1 MLKIIFMFLL
11 TVLLLPWCSA
21 QAGGRILFIPHDDR
35 PISYH
40 QTVEVVEAAGYE
52 LVLPP
57 KELLSNATNMGH
69 PQELWQWLR
78 ENAPQAKSAIIA
90 SDSMLYGGLIPSR
103 KHEVSQAKIAERLEN
118 FKRLRQDN
126 PRLHIYVFDSLMRTP
141 FQGWAGNIEEPAYYE
156 QYGAAIFQYTR
167 LLDKGETGKLSAAEE
182 RDLQAYEKAIPQECQ
197 KDWFG
202 RRAKNL
208 AATKELMDMTAA
220 GTIDYLILG
229 RDDNAPLCQTHRE
242 NREILTYA
250 EQKNLPKSK
259 FQSMPGIDEFNI
271 LLLNRAINDMTCN
284 IPFVCVRYAP
294 GKGGDTVPDF
304 SDEKISKSVEAALK
318 IAGGMQV
325 RTPKRA
331 DQLLLVNTEQKGITI
346 ETQNGLPTEADFVPD
361 LKADKG
367 TEAFAKMVEEAV
379 KAGHPVGV
387 ADIKYAN
394 GADNALLNIL
404 EQKNLLFKL
413 KTYSGWNTATNST
426 GFALGTGML
435 APKMTE
441 QGKKQLLTTRY
452 LDDWAYQA
460 NVSTIVGSE
469 LVQKF
474 GNAMYYLSLQDK
486 LGYAEQRNTELMQ
499 DFAAKNLP
507 QNYLAP
513 GFTIKNPWLRM
524 FECDIVW
531 NKTLQK

>member
-1 MLKIIFMFLL
+1 MLKRKFMLLL
-11 TVLLLPWCSA
+11 TALLLPWCSA

-35 PISYH
+35 PISCH

-78 ENAPQAKSAIIA
+78 ENAPKAKSAVIA

-103 KHEVSQAKIAERLEN
+103 KHEVSQAEMTERLEN
-118 FKRLRQDN
+118 FKRLRQEN

-141 FQGWAGNIEEPAYYE
+141 YQGWAGNIEEPAYYE
-156 QYGAAIFQYTR
+156 QYGADIFQYTR
-167 LLDKGETGKLSAAEE
+167 LLDKGEIGKLSAAEK

-197 KDWFG
+197 TDWFG

-208 AATKELMDMTAA
+208 AATKALMDMTALGA
-220 GTIDYLILG
+220 IDYLILG

-242 NREILTYA
+242 NREILAYA
-250 EQKNLPKSK
+250 EKKNLPKSK

-271 LLLNRAINDMTCN
+271 LLLNRAINDMTRN

-304 SDEKISKSVEAALK
+304 SDEKISESVEAALK
-318 IAGGMQV
+318 IAGGLQV

-331 DQLLLVNTEQKGITI
+331 DLLLLVNTEEKGRTI
-346 ETQNGLPTEADFVPD
+346 ETHNGLPTEADFVPE

-367 TEAFAKMVEEAV
+367 TEAFAKMVEDAV
-379 KAGHPVGV
+379 NAGYPVGV

-404 EQKNLLFKL
+404 EQKNLLFKI

-426 GFALGTGML
+426 GFALGMGML
-435 APKMTE
+435 TGKMTNAA
-441 QGKKQLLTTRY
+441 KDYLLAVRY

-460 NVSTIVGSE
+460 NVRSQVGTE
-469 LVQKF
+469 LVRNF
-474 GNAMYYLSLQDK
+474 GNYKYYYKLDDK
-486 LGYAEQRNTELMQ
+486 LAFAEKRNTELMR
-499 DFAAKNLP
+499 DFAGKHMPNISVD
-507 QNYLAP
+507 
-513 GFTIKNPWLRM
+513 FTVKNPWLRM
-524 FECDIVW
+524 FECDVIFR
-531 NKTLQK
+531 